1 MSVCVE
7 TDKPNV
13 ILAAEKLKEE
23 FEDLL
28 LSVYDVL
35 NGVDTGKLKLRLNWF
50 VSSEKQNTPPVQEH
64 LDKLE
69 SLLTPQS
76 ILNYLIN
83 KNFIGYLNYE
93 LLKVFQKVVQ
103 SDELQFKITKYE
115 EQHDKFLRLANFNTI
130 IDTFKQHPEL
140 APASPIG
147 LPKFKIRLEA
157 PWNCRNI
164 YSWKELVEK
173 QFNWP
178 SHIYI
183 VSISRNCIIL
193 TYSVLS
199 FFAPAVVRDLTNPDV
214 LTLLESQGVS
224 VVELSNDLLKLG
236 TEVEAEIDR
245 EENTE
250 RKLTTEEENLK
261 SSKENKNVPVSRRSE
276 TELTSFSEEDGDGKE
291 KYDEV
296 VPVNVKTISTL
307 EQVYVGQF
315 ITPLCIY
322 VFESKSILI
331 VL

>member
-13 ILAAEKLKEE
+13 VLAAGKLKEE
-23 FEDLL
+23 FEGLL
-28 LSVYDVL
+28 LSVYDIL
-35 NGVDTGKLKLRLNWF
+35 NGVDTGILKLRLNWF

-69 SLLTPQS
+69 SVLTPQGV
-76 ILNYLIN
+76 LNYLIN

-115 EQHDKFLRLANFNTI
+115 EHHDEFLRLANFNTI

-147 LPKFKIRLEA
+147 LPKFTIRLDA

-199 FFAPAVVRDLTNPDV
+199 FFTPSVVRDLTNQDV
-214 LTLLESQGVS
+214 LALLASQGVS

-236 TEVEAEIDR
+236 TEVEVELGR

-250 RKLTTEEENLK
+250 EKLPTEGENLK
-261 SSKENKNVPVSRRSE
+261 LSAENKNVPVSKKPE
-276 TELTSFSEEDGDGKE
+276 TELTSFSEEDGEGKE
-291 KYDEV
+291 THDEQ
-296 VPVNVKTISTL
+296 VPVNVKTISTQD
-307 EQVYVGQF
+307 QV
-315 ITPLCIY
+315 
-322 VFESKSILI
+322 
-331 VL
+331 

>member
-1 MSVCVE
+1 M
-7 TDKPNV
+7 
-13 ILAAEKLKEE
+13 
-23 FEDLL
+23 
-28 LSVYDVL
+28 
-35 NGVDTGKLKLRLNWF
+35 NGVDTGILKLHLNWF

-69 SLLTPQS
+69 SVLTPQS

-115 EQHDKFLRLANFNTI
+115 EHHDEFLRLANFNTI
-130 IDTFKQHPEL
+130 IDVFKQHPKL

-147 LPKFKIRLEA
+147 LPEFTIRLEA
-157 PWNCRNI
+157 SWNHRNI

-199 FFAPAVVRDLTNPDV
+199 FFAPAVVRDLTNPEV
-214 LTLLESQGVS
+214 LALLESQGVS

-236 TEVEAEIDR
+236 TEVDAEIDR

-250 RKLTTEEENLK
+250 EKLPTKEENLK
-261 SSKENKNVPVSRRSE
+261 LSAEDVPVSRRSE
-276 TELTSFSEEDGDGKE
+276 TELTSFSEEDGDRKE
-291 KYDEV
+291 THDEE
-296 VPVNVKTISTL
+296 VPVNVKTISTQ
-307 EQVYVGQF
+307 EQVYVDQF

>member
-13 ILAAEKLKEE
+13 VLAAGKLKEE
-23 FEDLL
+23 FEGLL
-28 LSVYDVL
+28 LSVYDIL
-35 NGVDTGKLKLRLNWF
+35 NGVDTGILKLRLNWF

-69 SLLTPQS
+69 SVLTPQGV
-76 ILNYLIN
+76 LNYLIN

-115 EQHDKFLRLANFNTI
+115 ELHDEFLRLANFNTI

-147 LPKFKIRLEA
+147 LPKFTIRLEA

-214 LTLLESQGVS
+214 LALLESEGAS
-224 VVELSNDLLKLG
+224 VVELSINLLKLG
-236 TEVEAEIDR
+236 TEVEVELDR

-250 RKLTTEEENLK
+250 EKLPNEGENLK
-261 SSKENKNVPVSRRSE
+261 LSAENKNVPLSKRPE
-276 TELTSFSEEDGDGKE
+276 TDLTSFSEGDGEGKE
-291 KYDEV
+291 THDEQ
-296 VPVNVKTISTL
+296 VPVNVKTISTQ
-307 EQVYVGQF
+307 EQV
-315 ITPLCIY
+315 
-322 VFESKSILI
+322 
-331 VL
+331 

>member
-1 MSVCVE
+1 MSVH
-7 TDKPNV
+7 D
-13 ILAAEKLKEE
+13 A
-23 FEDLL
+23 
-28 LSVYDVL
+28 L
-35 NGVDTGKLKLRLNWF
+35 NGVDTSKLKLRLNWF
-50 VSSEKQNTPPVQEH
+50 VSSEKQNTPPVQEQ
-64 LDKLE
+64 LDQLE

-93 LLKVFQKVVQ
+93 LLKVFQKEVQ

-115 EQHDKFLRLANFNTI
+115 EHHDVFLRLANFNTI
-130 IDTFKQHPEL
+130 IDVFKQHPEL
-140 APASPIG
+140 APASPVG
-147 LPKFKIRLEA
+147 LPKFIIRLEA
-157 PWNCRNI
+157 PWNDRNI

-178 SHIYI
+178 SHLYI

-214 LTLLESQGVS
+214 LALLANHGVS
-224 VVELSNDLLKLG
+224 VVELSHDLLKLG

-250 RKLTTEEENLK
+250 RKSTTEEENLK

-291 KYDEV
+291 THDEE
-296 VPVNVKTISTL
+296 VPVNVKTISTQ
-307 EQVYVGQF
+307 EQVYVDQF

-331 VL
+331 FL

>member
-1 MSVCVE
+1 MNC
-7 TDKPNV
+7 
-13 ILAAEKLKEE
+13 
-23 FEDLL
+23 
-28 LSVYDVL
+28 
-35 NGVDTGKLKLRLNWF
+35 VDTSKLKLRLNWF

-69 SLLTPQS
+69 SVLTPQGV
-76 ILNYLIN
+76 LNYLIN

-115 EQHDKFLRLANFNTI
+115 KLHDEFLRLANFNTI
-130 IDTFKQHPEL
+130 IDVFKQHPEL

-147 LPKFKIRLEA
+147 LPKFKIRLDA
-157 PWNCRNI
+157 PWNSRNI

-214 LTLLESQGVS
+214 LALLESQGVS
-224 VVELSNDLLKLG
+224 VVELSNNLLKLG
-236 TEVEAEIDR
+236 TEVEVELDGEENR
-245 EENTE
+245 EEKLPTE
-250 RKLTTEEENLK
+250 GENLK
-261 SSKENKNVPVSRRSE
+261 LSAENKNVPVSKKPE
-276 TELTSFSEEDGDGKE
+276 TELTSFSEEDGEGKE
-291 KYDEV
+291 THDEQ
-296 VPVNVKTISTL
+296 VPVNVKTISTQ
-307 EQVYVGQF
+307 EQV
-315 ITPLCIY
+315 
-322 VFESKSILI
+322 
-331 VL
+331 

>member
-1 MSVCVE
+1 M
-7 TDKPNV
+7 
-13 ILAAEKLKEE
+13 
-23 FEDLL
+23 
-28 LSVYDVL
+28 
-35 NGVDTGKLKLRLNWF
+35 NGVDTGILKLHLNWF
-50 VSSEKQNTPPVQEH
+50 VSAEKQNTPPVQEH

-115 EQHDKFLRLANFNTI
+115 EHHDEFLRLANFNII
-130 IDTFKQHPEL
+130 IDVFKQHPKL

-147 LPKFKIRLEA
+147 LPEFKIRLDT
-157 PWNCRNI
+157 PWNDRNI
-164 YSWKELVEK
+164 YSWNELVEK

-193 TYSVLS
+193 TYSVLP
-199 FFAPAVVRDLTNPDV
+199 FFAPAVVRDLTNPDA
-214 LTLLESQGVS
+214 LALLESQGVS

-236 TEVEAEIDR
+236 TEVEVELGR

-250 RKLTTEEENLK
+250 EKLPTKEENLK
-261 SSKENKNVPVSRRSE
+261 LSAENVPVSIRSE
-276 TELTSFSEEDGDGKE
+276 TEITSSSEEDGEGKE
-291 KYDEV
+291 TYDEQMSV
-296 VPVNVKTISTL
+296 DVKSIPTQ
-307 EQVYVGQF
+307 EQVYVSQF
-315 ITPLCIY
+315 IASLCI
-322 VFESKSILI
+322 
-331 VL
+331 

>member
-1 MSVCVE
+1 MSVHD
-7 TDKPNV
+7 T
-13 ILAAEKLKEE
+13 
-23 FEDLL
+23 
-28 LSVYDVL
+28 L
-35 NGVDTGKLKLRLNWF
+35 NGVDTSELKLRLNWF

-103 SDELQFKITKYE
+103 SDKLQFKITKYE
-115 EQHDKFLRLANFNTI
+115 AHHDKFIRLANFNTI
-130 IDTFKQHPEL
+130 IDVFKQHPEL

-147 LPKFKIRLEA
+147 LPKFTVQLEA
-157 PWNCRNI
+157 PWNHRNI

-199 FFAPAVVRDLTNPDV
+199 YFAPAVVRDLTNQDV
-214 LTLLESQGVS
+214 LALLENQGVS

-236 TEVEAEIDR
+236 TEVEVELDR

-250 RKLTTEEENLK
+250 DKLPTEMENLK
-261 SSKENKNVPVSRRSE
+261 LSQENKNVPVSRRSE

-291 KYDEV
+291 THDEV
-296 VPVNVKTISTL
+296 VTVNVKTISTQ
-307 EQVYVGQF
+307 EQVYV
-315 ITPLCIY
+315 
-322 VFESKSILI
+322 
-331 VL
+331 